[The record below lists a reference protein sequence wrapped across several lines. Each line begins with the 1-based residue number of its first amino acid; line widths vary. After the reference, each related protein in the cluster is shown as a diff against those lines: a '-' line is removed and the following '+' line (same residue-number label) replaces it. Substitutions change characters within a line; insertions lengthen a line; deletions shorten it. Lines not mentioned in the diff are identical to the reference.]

1 MWANISQQRQS
12 CLNEL
17 CLDLKP
23 PAVVLCL
30 TATGL
35 SVARSLGYHGVE
47 VYGVDPNRWQI
58 GHFSKYVHDSSTLS
72 CKRNKA
78 ELLKNLITY
87 AKDKTT
93 QPVLFAAGDDEVQ
106 FVSEYAETLRQHFI
120 MPQSYKKEFT
130 GALLNKISF
139 YKVCMKL
146 GAEIPVTFFPKRVKD
161 VESISK
167 KISYPAIIKP
177 GLGHEWRKRF
187 KGKKVIEVSSPSE
200 LLTKY
205 EYYCP
210 NAEEVVIQEVVP
222 GREDNIAIFGGYF
235 NKKYDPVSVFT
246 AKKTRQYPPMFGSGS
261 LCESHWYPEIADMS
275 INLVQK
281 MRYHGICGTE
291 YKWDPRDARWKLME
305 INFRPTLWFAITRA
319 SGVDIVYDAYLDL
332 IGQEVKKNIGTQR
345 NGIVWQYL
353 VRDAI
358 SVLHYLR
365 RRDISTAAIRQ
376 FADPRKEYAIISSKD
391 WGANLMYPV
400 YVLSEFFKHR

>member
-1 MWANISQQRQS
+1 MNPS
-12 CLNEL
+12 
-17 CLDLKP
+17 DVKP

-58 GHFSKYVHDSSTLS
+58 GHFSKYVGDSSTLS
-72 CKRNKA
+72 CKQNKA

-106 FVSEYAETLRQHFI
+106 FVSEYAEILRRYFTIQG
-120 MPQSYKKEFT
+120 SYKKECT
-130 GALLNKISF
+130 GLLLNKISF
-139 YKVCMKL
+139 YEKCKEL
-146 GAEIPVTFFPKRVKD
+146 GAEIPGTFFPKCVKD
-161 VESISK
+161 VDLISK

-187 KGKKVIEVSSPSE
+187 KGKKVIEVSSASE

-210 NAEEVVIQEVVP
+210 NAEEVVIQEVIP

-235 NKKYDPVSVFT
+235 DKNYDPVSVFT

-261 LCESHWYPEIADMS
+261 LCESHWFPEIADMS

-281 MRYHGICGTE
+281 MKYHGICGTE
-291 YKWDPRDARWKLME
+291 YKWDPRDARWKLIE

-332 IGQEVKKNIGTQR
+332 IGQEVKKNIGTQI
-345 NGIVWQYL
+345 NGVVWQYL

-358 SVLHYLR
+358 SVLHYLK
-365 RRDISTAAIRQ
+365 RRDISTAALRQ
-376 FADPRKEYAIISSKD
+376 FVDLRKEYAILSCKD
-391 WGANLMYPV
+391 WGTNLLYPI
-400 YVLSEFFKHR
+400 YALSEFFKHL